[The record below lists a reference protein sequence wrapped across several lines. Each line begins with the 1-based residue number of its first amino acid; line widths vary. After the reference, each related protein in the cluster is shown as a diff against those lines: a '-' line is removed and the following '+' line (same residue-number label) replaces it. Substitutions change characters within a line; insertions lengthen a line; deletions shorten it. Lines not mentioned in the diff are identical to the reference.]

1 MYHVVFTT
9 FLLLA
14 NLCLS
19 QVNEPFTGFTL
30 VGPTWNSPHE
40 HSTLFIGY
48 QPSSD
53 RIWLVGGSTELVMS
67 YNIGAQNWTDH
78 GTFSTSLTIGTVNA
92 QSYAQW
98 GDNSLVFVNAGR
110 LRQFSFNTIA
120 LTSFNKQL
128 PYNREAPCV
137 AAIYNNW
144 IFATGGIV
152 VSTDIET
159 KNQESDLFQIWNNN
173 AVSWS
178 QGPTMKSGRTKH
190 ACAIHNNYLYVFGG
204 SYYTSYNAYDR
215 TTSER
220 IYLGNLPNLGSWSDD
235 IDYIPD
241 SNVYFQKAVVDNL
254 YNQIYLIGGRD
265 WCCSGGTASRGVQIY
280 DVETNTM
287 ELDNGAGRLNT
298 GRSSPSVILI
308 NNRIYVFGGSN
319 DAGSGSYATWE
330 YSNILTFAP
339 TGVTI
344 SPTPAPTLNPTPSP
358 TPSPTPAPTKK
369 SNTFTYK
376 VSNSS

>member
-120 LTSFNKQL
+120 LTSTNKQL

-144 IFATGGIV
+144 IFATGGN
-152 VSTDIET
+152 TDRSISS
-159 KNQESDLFQIWNNN
+159 NSFQLWDDN
-173 AVSWS
+173 ALSWK
-178 QGPTMKSGRTKH
+178 QGPYMKNSRAKH
-190 ACAIHNNYLYVFGG
+190 ACAIHDNYLYVFGG
-204 SYYTSYNAYDR
+204 VYYVSGNGYAR
-215 TTSER
+215 TKSER
-220 IYLGNLPNLGSWSDD
+220 IYLGNLPTLGSWSYN
-235 IDYIPD
+235 IDYKGG
-241 SNVYFQKAVVDNL
+241 SNVYYQKAVVDNL

-287 ELDNGAGRLNT
+287 ELDNGTGRLNI

-308 NNRIYVFGGSN
+308 NNRIYVFGGLN
-319 DAGSGSYATWE
+319 TAGSSYATWE
-330 YSNILTFAP
+330 Y
-339 TGVTI
+339 
-344 SPTPAPTLNPTPSP
+344 
-358 TPSPTPAPTKK
+358 
-369 SNTFTYK
+369 
-376 VSNSS
+376 